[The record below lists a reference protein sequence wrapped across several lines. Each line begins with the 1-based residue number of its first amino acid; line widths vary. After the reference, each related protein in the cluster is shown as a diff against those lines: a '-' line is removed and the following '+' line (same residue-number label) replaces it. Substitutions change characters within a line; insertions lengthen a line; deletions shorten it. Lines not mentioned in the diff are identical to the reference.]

1 MPEAIQMTH
10 QPAVEHYLLHN
21 RLITGAQLERARRL
35 AFLWQGD
42 LPIVL
47 WKIGLID
54 LATLASLIDL

>member
-1 MPEAIQMTH
+1 MTH